1 VVDTG
6 KKLADV
12 AFEYPGC
19 AGVVFGYLIGKM
31 PKLVHCSVRALSYA
45 AGIGVRYKRTVK
57 VRIQDSIYGMVQK
70 PISNRGFVYIAG
82 FWVGNFEVLV
92 PAVAVSQTY

>member
-1 VVDTG
+1 
-6 KKLADV
+6 
-12 AFEYPGC
+12 
-19 AGVVFGYLIGKM
+19 
-31 PKLVHCSVRALSYA
+31 
-45 AGIGVRYKRTVK
+45 
-57 VRIQDSIYGMVQK
+57 MVQK